1 MKKVVLDEYI
11 RENKAGFTR
20 IRLGMDRGDR
30 PVRRI
35 RDAEEKAV
43 LSKLD
48 RARWGK
54 WIQEGRIEVVGERK
68 FRVKL

>member
-11 RENKAGFTR
+11 RENKAGFTS
-20 IRLGMDRGDR
+20 IRLGMDRGHP